1 MTVVA
6 LISRFERD
14 RYALPSGAKLCPR
27 TENKHIQ
34 NVTHC
39 LKVNSNTKCVS
50 LNGWIHLEIVSYSL
64 KLQCAITPFSIVSS
78 KIFPFRN

>member
-6 LISRFERD
+6 LVSRFERD
-14 RYALPSGAKLCPR
+14 RYAFPSGAKLCPR

-39 LKVNSNTKCVS
+39 LNVNSNRKCVS
-50 LNGWIHLEIVSYSL
+50 LKGRIHLEIESYSL

-78 KIFPFRN
+78 KTFPFRS